1 MSAEVLIR
9 DAEKNDWDSGKLID
23 LVFAGMHGMPD
34 MAWGRT
40 PTEMTVADAAGQIV
54 GLAMGRRIPDGLE
67 IRDKGGLYELEALA
81 EGTWFIQSLAVS
93 PAWTGRDVA
102 GLLLTDAS
110 AKASASRSRGMIA
123 IAVRE
128 SMRTQADTVPF
139 WGERG
144 FAALAERNGHYSLG
158 FPVTW
163 ILMIKGQL
171 DG

>member
-1 MSAEVLIR
+1 VSEVLIR
-9 DAEKNDWDSGKLID
+9 DAEKGDWDSGKLID

-34 MAWGRT
+34 MAWRRT
-40 PTEMTVADAAGQIV
+40 PTEMTIADAAGQIV

-67 IRDKGGLYELEALA
+67 IRDRSGIYELEALA
-81 EGTWFIQSLAVS
+81 EGTWFIQALAVS
-93 PAWTGRDVA
+93 AAWTGRDVA
-102 GLLLTDAS
+102 RLLLADAS
-110 AKASASRSRGMIA
+110 AKASASRSRGISA

-128 SMRTQADTVPF
+128 SMRAQTDTVSF
-139 WGERG
+139 WAERG
-144 FAALAERNGHYSLG
+144 FAAFAERNGHYSLG